1 MVSPQPAG
9 TSVPLPQRLRDD
21 LVKAMKARDR
31 PAVSVLRSTLA
42 AIENAE
48 APAVGNS
55 PSWPPN
61 DGLVEHARHELSE
74 ADVERIVHRELAER
88 VAAADQYERL
98 GRDAEADDLRAEI
111 ATLTVYVA

>member
-21 LVKAMKARDR
+21 LAKAMKARDR

-48 APAVGNS
+48 APPVNGGPA
-55 PSWPPN
+55 WPPT
-61 DGLVEHARHELSE
+61 DGLVEHSRIELSE

-88 VAAADQYERL
+88 VAAADQYARL

-111 ATLTVYVA
+111 AHLTPYVA

>member
-1 MVSPQPAG
+1 MASSRSAG

-21 LVKAMKARDR
+21 LVKAMKARDKR
-31 PAVSVLRSTLA
+31 AVSVLRSTLA

-48 APAVGNS
+48 APPVGNG

-61 DGLVEHARHELSE
+61 EGIVEHARIELSE

-88 VAAADQYERL
+88 VAAADQYVRL
-98 GRDAEADDLRAEI
+98 GRQAEADDLQAEI
-111 ATLTVYVA
+111 ETLSAYVA